1 MSWSPPRFSSS
12 ALRERMS
19 ALVEGQSLSTGVAD
33 ALEVPDA
40 RLPGRG
46 WVVVS
51 LLEDPGIVCVTTL
64 RDGAALAARVPDLVA
79 LHGQSWFDAADLAP
93 ETAAAAARVDAVMG
107 VESIAEIAE
116 RYRVAEAEI
125 TPHEVSILSE
135 EGLPEEVLG
144 LTVCFRYAG

>member
-1 MSWSPPRFSSS
+1 VPPANPR
-12 ALRERMS
+12 
-19 ALVEGQSLSTGVAD
+19 
-33 ALEVPDA
+33 PDA
-40 RLPGRG
+40 NA
-46 WVVVS
+46 S
-51 LLEDPGIVCVTTL
+51 AVCPLDRHAETRFAHVDAFAIGHTI
-64 RDGAALAARVPDLVA
+64 APPSQAARTVA
-79 LHGQSWFDAADLAP
+79 VQRLQSWFDAADLAP

-125 TPHEVSILSE
+125 TPHEVSIPSE